1 MCHFLLLPWP
11 ERLNAVLGR
20 IGSLMPPPSLNSKR
34 IRLAILG
41 SVIWL
46 VVMLMTALI
55 VAEQCN
61 RYGEHCSVN
70 TGRFALTLLAFGVL
84 PLLLAW
90 GVYWVRTGAAAPSQP
105 TRSSSNSVPEKT
117 MSELLADRLRGTA
130 IRRCKVCERER
141 RTRYALFN
149 ENISYFFARR
159 VRTLS
164 GFMCFR
170 CMTKKFAE
178 FELKTLLFTW
188 WGLIGFFVGPAYL
201 LENLGEYI
209 KNGYHFVF
217 DRGST

>member
-1 MCHFLLLPWP
+1 MSS
-11 ERLNAVLGR
+11 A
-20 IGSLMPPPSLNSKR
+20 SLKSKR
-34 IRLAILG
+34 IRLAIVG
-41 SVIWL
+41 SVIWFVVVLMISL
-46 VVMLMTALI
+46 VL
-55 VAEQCN
+55 AEQCN
-61 RYGEHCSVN
+61 TYGERCSVN

-90 GVYWVRTGAAAPSQP
+90 GIYWVRTGVDAPSQP
-105 TRSSSNSVPEKT
+105 PRSSSNSAPGQT
-117 MSELLADRLRGTA
+117 TSELLADRLRGTA
-130 IRRCKVCERER
+130 VRRCKVCERER
-141 RTRYALFN
+141 KTRYALFN

-170 CMTKKFAE
+170 CMSKKFAE

-209 KNGYHFVF
+209 KNCYHFVF
-217 DRGST
+217 DRNSA